1 MLGQSLE
8 KPSVYLRPIA
18 QTISS
23 NPAITRQVQAIISI
37 FQVSKW
43 VHCGLT
49 RRRSAAAS
57 KWSGLENR
65 NIDGKS
71 ARIAVSE
78 RVRTNQRAHGNRIWN
93 KAAGKR
99 SEKNWKKAAKT

>member
-1 MLGQSLE
+1 
-8 KPSVYLRPIA
+8 
-18 QTISS
+18 
-23 NPAITRQVQAIISI
+23 
-37 FQVSKW
+37 
-43 VHCGLT
+43 
-49 RRRSAAAS
+49 
-57 KWSGLENR
+57 LENR